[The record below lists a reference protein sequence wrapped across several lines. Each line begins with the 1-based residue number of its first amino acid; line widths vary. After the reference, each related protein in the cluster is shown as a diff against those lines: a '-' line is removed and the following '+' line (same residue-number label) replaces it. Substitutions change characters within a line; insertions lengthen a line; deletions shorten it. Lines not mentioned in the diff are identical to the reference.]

1 MSHWILWFAMPFA
14 NGCLLC
20 CLTRIQRLRR
30 RSIGSL
36 DGFWGWR
43 SPQSAAG
50 GRDCGRNTK
59 KFRFFRLFALIT
71 PHFLRW
77 DGMPQKHLC
86 FLSRNSKVDLMR
98 TDERRWARGMVLAGA
113 IIGVV
118 AWPMWGLAVG
128 AAGAFVLARL
138 ALPLF
143 RNIERH
149 GIRIGA

>member
-1 MSHWILWFAMPFA
+1 M
-14 NGCLLC
+14 NDVG
-20 CLTRIQRLRR
+20 
-30 RSIGSL
+30 
-36 DGFWGWR
+36 
-43 SPQSAAG
+43 
-50 GRDCGRNTK
+50 
-59 KFRFFRLFALIT
+59 
-71 PHFLRW
+71 
-77 DGMPQKHLC
+77 
-86 FLSRNSKVDLMR
+86 
-98 TDERRWARGMVLAGA
+98 RGMVLAGA

>member
-1 MSHWILWFAMPFA
+1 
-14 NGCLLC
+14 
-20 CLTRIQRLRR
+20 
-30 RSIGSL
+30 
-36 DGFWGWR
+36 
-43 SPQSAAG
+43 
-50 GRDCGRNTK
+50 
-59 KFRFFRLFALIT
+59 
-71 PHFLRW
+71 
-77 DGMPQKHLC
+77 
-86 FLSRNSKVDLMR
+86 MR
-98 TDERRWARGMVLAGA
+98 TDERRWARGMVVAGA